1 MFFDQGLAA
10 LDFEARSAED
20 VIRCGGSLLLEAG
33 DVRDDYCEHVLEREK
48 VFPTGLVT
56 PGLGVAMPHTDS
68 EYVKRS
74 QIAFISLKE
83 PVNFKYM
90 ADKDMDV
97 PVSIAFVIAMS
108 QPHEQVK
115 TLSNLSRAFEDPKVL
130 ESLHECSSVEELSRI
145 LADRGI
151 S

>member
-33 DVRDDYCEHVLEREK
+33 DVRDDYCEK

-83 PVNFKYM
+83 PVNFKFM

>member
-1 MFFDQGLAA
+1 
-10 LDFEARSAED
+10 
-20 VIRCGGSLLLEAG
+20 
-33 DVRDDYCEHVLEREK
+33 
-48 VFPTGLVT
+48 
-56 PGLGVAMPHTDS
+56 
-68 EYVKRS
+68 
-74 QIAFISLKE
+74 
-83 PVNFKYM
+83 M